1 MFPLHQSLLIAGEA
15 REPEGGS
22 YRDIINPAT
31 GEIIGQ
37 AANASICDVDAA
49 VAAAK
54 AAFPAWSRAPVGARA
69 QALLG
74 LAGVL
79 GKNMPEL
86 ATLDAVTSG
95 SSIARLMQFDLMAGL
110 QVALGFAQ
118 KLETYPFTTVP
129 PVRPIPE
136 AWHVRIVK
144 EPLGVCALIP
154 AWNAPL
160 LLALLKLI
168 PALAAGNTVVIKPA
182 ENTSFGTYRLAELL
196 QAFLPPGVVNVVTG
210 DGALVGGHLSQHP
223 DVAKISFTGSC
234 RVGKQ
239 IEQRAA
245 GTLKKVTLELGGKG
259 PAIVLPD
266 ADLDLAARGI
276 TFGYLLHAGQVC
288 ISGTR
293 VIAHSSIHDA
303 LVEKLVALARTVKP
317 GNPLDPATTLT
328 PMASAAHCSRVL
340 SYVEAG
346 KREGATVACGGDRLH
361 VPGLEGGHFIA
372 PTIFTGV
379 TNDMTIARDE
389 IFGPVL
395 SVIRYDD
402 VEEAIAIA
410 NDTAYGLS
418 AGIWTGDPV
427 AANGLASR
435 LKAGLVWVNEWHAVT
450 PDTPFGGV
458 KQSGHGKEIS
468 IEAIEGFLDT
478 KSVIT
483 SLERNPA
490 NKPLQ
495 RLVLGANGNLGA

>member
-1 MFPLHQSLLIAGEA
+1 MFPVHQSLLVNGEA
-15 REPEGGS
+15 REPEGGR
-22 YRDIINPAT
+22 YRDIVNPAT
-31 GEIIGQ
+31 GEVIGQ
-37 AANASICDVDAA
+37 AANATIGDVDAA

-54 AAFPAWSRAPVGARA
+54 AAFPAWSRTPVALRV

-79 GKNMPEL
+79 GRHMQEL
-86 ATLDAVTSG
+86 ATLDALTSG

-118 KLETYPFTTVP
+118 KLETYPFTIVP

-182 ENTSFGTYRLAELL
+182 ENTSFGTYRLVELL
-196 QAFLPPGVVNVVTG
+196 QAILPPGVVNVVTG
-210 DGALVGGHLSQHP
+210 DGALVGGRLTEHP

-239 IEQRAA
+239 IEARAT

-276 TFGYLLHAGQVC
+276 TYGYLLHAGQVC

-293 VIAHSSIHDA
+293 VIAHSAIHDA
-303 LVEKLVALARTVKP
+303 LVEKLVALAETVTP

-328 PMASAAHCSRVL
+328 PMASAAHCARVL
-340 SYVEAG
+340 SYIEAG
-346 KREGATVACGGDRLH
+346 RREGATMVCGGKRLA
-361 VPGLEGGHFIA
+361 VPGFEGGHFIA

-379 TNDMTIARDE
+379 TSDMTIAQEE

-402 VEEAIAIA
+402 SEDAIATA
-410 NDTAYGLS
+410 NATTYGLS
-418 AGIWTGDPV
+418 AGVWTGDPV

-450 PDTPFGGV
+450 PDTPFGGL

-468 IEAIEGFLDT
+468 IEAIEGYLDT

-483 SLERNPA
+483 SFERNPA

-495 RLVLGANGNLGA
+495 RLVLGAN

>member
-1 MFPLHQSLLIAGEA
+1 MFPLCQSLLINGVA
-15 REPEGGS
+15 REPESGS
-22 YRDIINPAT
+22 YRDIVNPAT
-31 GEIIGQ
+31 GEVIGQ
-37 AANASICDVDAA
+37 AANATIGDVDAA

-54 AAFPAWSRAPVGARA
+54 AAFPGWSRTPVALRA
-69 QALLG
+69 QVLLG

-79 GKNMPEL
+79 GQHLQEL
-86 ATLDAVTSG
+86 ATLDALTSG
-95 SSIARLMQFDLMAGL
+95 SSMARLMQFDLMAGL
-110 QVALGFAQ
+110 QIALGFAQ

-144 EPLGVCALIP
+144 EALGVCALIP

-182 ENTSFGTYRLAELL
+182 ENTSFGTHRLAELL
-196 QAFLPPGVVNVVTG
+196 QAILPPGVVNVVTG
-210 DGALVGGHLSQHP
+210 DGALVGGRLTEHP

-234 RVGKQ
+234 RVGKE
-239 IEQRAA
+239 IEARAA

-259 PAIVLPD
+259 PAIVLPG

-276 TFGYLLHAGQVC
+276 TYGYLLHAGQVC

-293 VIAHSSIHDA
+293 VIVHSSIHDA
-303 LVEKLVALARTVKP
+303 LVEKLVALAETVTP

-328 PMASAAHCSRVL
+328 PMASAAHCARVL
-340 SYVEAG
+340 SYIEAG
-346 KREGATVACGGDRLH
+346 RREGAILTCGGERLA
-361 VPGLEGGHFIA
+361 VPGLGGGHFIA

-379 TNDMTIARDE
+379 TNDMTIAREE

-395 SVIRYDD
+395 SVMRYDD
-402 VEEAIAIA
+402 IEDAIATA
-410 NDTAYGLS
+410 NATTYGLS

-450 PDTPFGGV
+450 PDTPFGGLRE
-458 KQSGHGKEIS
+458 SGHGKEIS
-468 IEAIEGFLDT
+468 LEAIEGYLDT

-483 SLERNPA
+483 SFERHPA

-495 RLVLGANGNLGA
+495 RLVLGAN